1 LRDALASLLRIPKD
15 KVRVI
20 WAEGAGCYGHNGA
33 DDASAEAAVLSQTLR
48 RPVRVQWMR
57 FDEHGW
63 DPKGPATEMQVKAS
77 VGKDGMIESWS
88 YVVSTPT
95 HVSRPSGSAGNLLPG
110 RLMGLPPKPI
120 RIGGDHCARTLYRF
134 PNEHVVV
141 RSLPDGPLRPSALR
155 GLGAVPNSFANESF
169 MDELAHLAGRD
180 PIDFRLAHLEDERAQ
195 AVLREVRQISDW
207 TNQRMLPA
215 KANASLREGIG
226 VAFARLEPGGAYV
239 AAACCVAVDVQ
250 SGDIRVTRVFVAH
263 DCGLIIN
270 PDGLRNQIQGC
281 VVQTLSRTL
290 KEEVQFSR
298 KEMISIDWITYPIL
312 KFSELPSEVAISL
325 LDRPDL
331 PPVGAGEP
339 TALTIAPAV
348 ANAVFHAT
356 GKRVR
361 KTPFTP
367 AEFKRSQGV

>member
-1 LRDALASLLRIPKD
+1 
-15 KVRVI
+15 
-20 WAEGAGCYGHNGA
+20 
-33 DDASAEAAVLSQTLR
+33 
-48 RPVRVQWMR
+48 
-57 FDEHGW
+57 
-63 DPKGPATEMQVKAS
+63 
-77 VGKDGMIESWS
+77 
-88 YVVSTPT
+88 
-95 HVSRPSGSAGNLLPG
+95 
-110 RLMGLPPKPI
+110 
-120 RIGGDHCARTLYRF
+120 
-134 PNEHVVV
+134 
-141 RSLPDGPLRPSALR
+141 
-155 GLGAVPNSFANESF
+155 

-195 AVLREVRQISDW
+195 AVLREVKEISDW
-207 TNQRMLPA
+207 TNQRMLPP
-215 KANASLREGIG
+215 KANARLREGIG

-239 AAACCVAVDVQ
+239 ATTCSVAVDVQ

-281 VVQTLSRTL
+281 VIQTLSRTL

-312 KFSELPSEVAISL
+312 KFSELPSEVVISL

-331 PPVGAGEP
+331 PPVGSGEP